1 MRRSLPVLL
10 GLIVLMAAPGW
21 SAEETDV
28 GEEIPVRSGPIAV
41 VEFAG
46 AVNAASADHF
56 LQALEQAEE
65 MDAAILLVELDTP
78 GGVITDMKD
87 MLQGMLNSKVPV
99 VVFVQPRGAWAGSAG
114 VFITMAGHVAAM
126 APSTTI
132 GAAHPVMGGGPQPK
146 PAPDEDGEVK
156 PGDYMLEKFENIT
169 ASYIEAVAKERGRNV
184 EWAEKAVRESIAA
197 TADEALELNVIDLIA
212 EDRADLL
219 AQLHGRRVVL
229 GGETIELDIR
239 DGRIL
244 EIETS
249 LMTRV
254 FQYVQHPQILAL
266 LWALGMLGIY
276 FEYNNP
282 GSIFPGALGATCL
295 VLALIAM
302 QAVPFSWTG
311 IIFVA
316 IGLGLMVAEA
326 FFPAYGVLLLVGAA
340 LLLVGGSMVFD
351 RPEVSDLNIDFWSVL
366 VPLVAGLTAC
376 MAAIVV
382 AMSRTRGL
390 AQVAGVHELIGM
402 RGVAR
407 TALEPSGTGTV
418 FLRGEYWTA
427 HSAEEIPAEAKVEAL
442 AVDGMRLEVKR
453 ADD

>member
-1 MRRSLPVLL
+1 MRLRSLVLSL
-10 GLIVLMAAPGW
+10 LVGLLAVPGW
-21 SAEETDV
+21 AAEEPPV
-28 GEEIPVRSGPIAV
+28 PAEIRVRSGPIAV

-46 AVNAASADHF
+46 AVNAASSDHF
-56 LQALEQAEE
+56 LQALEQADE
-65 MDAAILLVELDTP
+65 MNAVILLVELDTP
-78 GGVITDMKD
+78 GGVISDMKD
-87 MLQGMLNSKVPV
+87 MLQAMLNSPVPV

-132 GAAHPVMGGGPQPK
+132 GAAHPVIGGGPQPK
-146 PAPDEDGEVK
+146 GERDEEGQAE
-156 PGDYMLEKFENIT
+156 PSDYMMEKLENIT

-184 EWAEKAVRESIAA
+184 AWAEKAVRESIAA

-219 AQLHGRRVVL
+219 EQLHGRTVVL
-229 GGETIELDIR
+229 AGETIELDIR
-239 DGRIL
+239 GGRIH

-254 FQYVQHPQILAL
+254 FQYVQHPQIIGL
-266 LWALGMLGIY
+266 LWALGMLGVY

-311 IIFVA
+311 VIFVGL
-316 IGLGLMVAEA
+316 GLGLMVAEA

-351 RPEVSDLNIDFWSVL
+351 RPEVSDLDIDFWSVL

-376 MAAIVV
+376 LGAIVV
-382 AMSRTRGL
+382 AMGRTVGL
-390 AQVAGVHELIGM
+390 AQVAGVGELIGM
-402 RGVAR
+402 QGVAK
-407 TALEPSGTGTV
+407 TPLAPQGTV
-418 FLRGEYWTA
+418 FLRGEHWTA
-427 HSAEEIPAEAKVEAL
+427 YSAEEIPADARVEAV

>member
-1 MRRSLPVLL
+1 MKARLL
-10 GLIVLMAAPGW
+10 VVAALAILVPIA
-21 SAEETDV
+21 SPAAEEAVTSGDV
-28 GEEIPVRSGPIAV
+28 PIRSGPIAV

-46 AVNAASADHF
+46 AVNAASSDHF
-56 LQALEQAEE
+56 LQAIEQAEE

-78 GGVITDMKD
+78 GGVISDMKD
-87 MLQGMLNSKVPV
+87 MLQAMLNSRVPV

-146 PAPDEDGEVK
+146 GERDEEGEVE
-156 PGDYMLEKFENIT
+156 PGDYMMEKLENIT

-184 EWAEKAVRESIAA
+184 EWAEKAVRQSIAA

-219 AQLHGRRVVL
+219 RQIHGRVVVL
-229 GGETIELDIR
+229 SGEPVELDVEG
-239 DGRIL
+239 GRIH

-254 FQYVQHPQILAL
+254 FQYVQHPQVLAL
-266 LWALGMLGIY
+266 LWALGMLGVY

-295 VLALIAM
+295 VVALIAM

-311 IIFVA
+311 VIFVA
-316 IGLGLMVAEA
+316 IGLALMVGEA
-326 FFPAYGVLLLVGAA
+326 FFPAYGILLLVGAA

-351 RPEVSDLNIDFWSVL
+351 RPEVSDLDIDFWSVL
-366 VPLVAGLTAC
+366 VPVVAGLTAC
-376 MAAIVV
+376 MGAIVV
-382 AMSRTRGL
+382 AMGRTVGL
-390 AQVAGVHELIGM
+390 AQTAGVDELIGM
-402 RGVAR
+402 HGVAR
-407 TALEPSGTGTV
+407 TALAPEGTV
-418 FLRGEYWTA
+418 FLRGEHWKAYA
-427 HSAEEIPAEAKVEAL
+427 AEEIPADARVEAV